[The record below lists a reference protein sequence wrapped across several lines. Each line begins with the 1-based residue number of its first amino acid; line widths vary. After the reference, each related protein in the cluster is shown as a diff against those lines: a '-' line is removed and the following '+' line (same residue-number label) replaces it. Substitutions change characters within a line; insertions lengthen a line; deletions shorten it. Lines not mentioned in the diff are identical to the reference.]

1 MSNVLAFDS
10 ASQIIDNDVA
20 ELTNLKSQLESEKI
34 RLKTLKHKISK
45 MTDRIDELESDI
57 FEHLGD
63 ERAIDTLRYH
73 VEVKET
79 RGSVIVTD
87 LELIPPKYKR
97 KEIKWS
103 ADKIGLYSAL
113 KGKRLPGCELQA
125 NHRLDIVKL

>member
-73 VEVKET
+73 VEVKDT

-87 LELIPPKYKR
+87 LELITPNSKR
-97 KEIKWS
+97 
-103 ADKIGLYSAL
+103 
-113 KGKRLPGCELQA
+113 
-125 NHRLDIVKL
+125 